1 MVKKHCERSYNIY
14 NKTMTDRNLEKLSLR
29 GMRIYREK
37 YGKKLERTKKGKII
51 AIEVESGDGF
61 IANTTIEAAVKAKA
75 RYPKKLFYF
84 KRIGY
89 PAVHSHKGFVFSA
102 K

>member
-1 MVKKHCERSYNIY
+1 
-14 NKTMTDRNLEKLSLR
+14 MTAKNLGELSQKGL
-29 GMRIYREK
+29 RIYRKK
-37 YGKKLERTKKGKII
+37 YGKKFEKLKKGKII
-51 AIEVESGDGF
+51 AIEVDSGDGF
-61 IANTTIEAAVKAKA
+61 IANTTIEAALKAKA